1 MSDSKRSPS
10 KADES
15 AKAIRITVSES
26 IPSYGDH
33 LADDLYT
40 DFNPSYQ
47 TGLPTLEDHIENPIE
62 DPAGDPTPNFTPE
75 PDHVPPPPG
84 TEFQPSPT
92 ERIPSPLPPRAPS
105 GPLSLTLD
113 KALIF
118 PNTVPAT
125 ALYSLNYTLN
135 SMGSSI
141 TLRRSVPG
149 PVRANGRQGKIMD
162 KDLYDITRPPLN
174 LVTFSIHGKRK
185 STYPGVGQLQMKLG
199 LRGKYWECKFKER
212 VVLKGRNG
220 MWRDGEGKMVAKEV
234 NEVVAKK
241 LNWKGKE
248 KQVLIDEG
256 VRENPGLV
264 FAERENE
271 EENDLLVDLMVAVW
285 CAKTWCAETW
295 EAKSVTPSALE
306 GSYSWGTYLE

>member
-1 MSDSKRSPS
+1 M
-10 KADES
+10 
-15 AKAIRITVSES
+15 
-26 IPSYGDH
+26 
-33 LADDLYT
+33 
-40 DFNPSYQ
+40 
-47 TGLPTLEDHIENPIE
+47 
-62 DPAGDPTPNFTPE
+62 
-75 PDHVPPPPG
+75 
-84 TEFQPSPT
+84 
-92 ERIPSPLPPRAPS
+92 
-105 GPLSLTLD
+105 
-113 KALIF
+113 
-118 PNTVPAT
+118 
-125 ALYSLNYTLN
+125 
-135 SMGSSI
+135 
-141 TLRRSVPG
+141 
-149 PVRANGRQGKIMD
+149 
-162 KDLYDITRPPLN
+162 
-174 LVTFSIHGKRK
+174 
-185 STYPGVGQLQMKLG
+185 
-199 LRGKYWECKFKER
+199 
-212 VVLKGRNG
+212 LKGRNG